1 MSIGA
6 LFEDFA
12 KYINA
17 PATTDTMEDK
27 VFSTGSAVFDSL
39 LSGYE
44 GGVLTTLYGPS
55 GTGKTTVCLQ
65 ASIATIRAG
74 KKVIFVDT
82 EGGFSTIRF
91 QQLLQEPI
99 YPVLEK
105 IFLLKP
111 MYFSDQIKTIG
122 RLKDLVNESIG
133 LVVVDSISMLYRA
146 EIAKQEGI
154 KTVNSELGLQLFY
167 LSTLARKFMIPVL
180 VTSQVYA
187 DFEEKDKV
195 KMVGGDILKYGS
207 KCLIEI
213 EKYKTLRKATVIKHR
228 FIPEYK
234 SVLFEIRETGF
245 ELVELPVQPVA
256 QKIEKKKELPAFE
269 DAEKIIQQ

>member
-1 MSIGA
+1 
-6 LFEDFA
+6 
-12 KYINA
+12 
-17 PATTDTMEDK
+17 MEDK
-27 VFSTGSAVFDSL
+27 VFSAGSAVFDSL

-44 GGVLTTLYGPS
+44 GGVLTTLYGPA

-91 QQLLQEPI
+91 QQLVQEPLS
-99 YPVLEK
+99 PFLEK

-111 MYFSDQIKTIG
+111 MSFSDQIKTIG

-167 LSTLARKFMIPVL
+167 LNTLARKFMIPVL

-187 DFEEKDKV
+187 DFEERDKV

-213 EKYKTLRKATVIKHR
+213 EKYKTLRKATIIKHR
-228 FIPEYK
+228 FIAEYK

-245 ELVELPVQPVA
+245 ERVELPTQPIHVK
-256 QKIEKKKELPAFE
+256 QKEERKQEFPAFE
-269 DAEKIIQQ
+269 DATSVSSK